1 MKVQLETITAK
12 IEESRKNELTLY
24 KDQIKM
30 LLEEDIVARYHLE
43 KGTVEN
49 GFRNDEGVLKA
60 TELLHNPAQYKK
72 VLNLWL

>member
-1 MKVQLETITAK
+1 LDQIRSKVN
-12 IEESRKNELTLY
+12 ESRKNELILY

-49 GFRNDEGVLKA
+49 GFRHDDGVIKA
-60 TELLHNPAQYKK
+60 IDVVHNASQYNK
-72 VLNLWL
+72 VLNLQ